1 MTRNTLFR
9 TTLGLFATASLF
21 ITSAGLASAAPA
33 PAPGTSSSL
42 ANTVSTTFPALDT
55 YHAGDL
61 SAADVGRMDSH
72 GDFIPWGAN
81 HWDCKPSTTHPNPV
95 ILLHGFSGGNSYN
108 YGELAPSLK
117 AAGFC
122 VFSLNWGAVPLTPG
136 YGYTDLREGAKELA
150 AVVGKVRAAT
160 GAEKVDI
167 VGHSAGGLMP
177 YWYINKMGG
186 DQYVGKFFA
195 LAPATRGTDM
205 GGKFN
210 QKTARGRFAVD
221 AVVKSGHPGI
231 KDLLPDSDFIR
242 EVSTPSLTRPDVQY
256 AVLVTNGDT
265 TVTPWQSQFLPAGP
279 NVQNYLLQDL
289 CPNVKADHVS
299 ITLNI
304 VFLQVVQDF
313 LAGKTT
319 PIVCSASDTTPVP
332 LHQYAA

>member
-95 ILLHGFSGGNSYN
+95 ILLHGFSGGNFYN

-136 YGYTDLREGAKELA
+136 YGYTDLR
-150 AVVGKVRAAT
+150 
-160 GAEKVDI
+160 
-167 VGHSAGGLMP
+167 
-177 YWYINKMGG
+177 
-186 DQYVGKFFA
+186 
-195 LAPATRGTDM
+195 
-205 GGKFN
+205 
-210 QKTARGRFAVD
+210 
-221 AVVKSGHPGI
+221 
-231 KDLLPDSDFIR
+231 
-242 EVSTPSLTRPDVQY
+242 
-256 AVLVTNGDT
+256 
-265 TVTPWQSQFLPAGP
+265 
-279 NVQNYLLQDL
+279 
-289 CPNVKADHVS
+289 
-299 ITLNI
+299 
-304 VFLQVVQDF
+304 
-313 LAGKTT
+313 
-319 PIVCSASDTTPVP
+319 
-332 LHQYAA
+332 